1 MVKKYP
7 HLMSREDFDYFTK
20 LEMAEVLSSLFTM
33 AYGDSPDKSLREFM
47 VEELR
52 IINLNF

>member
-1 MVKKYP
+1 
-7 HLMSREDFDYFTK
+7 MSREDFDYFTK